1 MDASEFEEERPPAG
15 RVRPPRNPY
24 SRDPVLGSGDAVTEF
39 LDTCDLT
46 KVTVEA
52 NQVMKNICSCNKCS
66 VVIELANTTKGT
78 YEHLCC
84 LQNKHWM
91 EKFSE
96 SNVTC
101 VTDCF
106 AFSGVTN
113 EYAVQNLLM
122 LTWKFNKEKTIEAGQ
137 VLSNPPS
144 NENMRFG
151 NYKAPFTLFSLF

>member
-1 MDASEFEEERPPAG
+1 
-15 RVRPPRNPY
+15 
-24 SRDPVLGSGDAVTEF
+24 
-39 LDTCDLT
+39 
-46 KVTVEA
+46 
-52 NQVMKNICSCNKCS
+52 
-66 VVIELANTTKGT
+66 
-78 YEHLCC
+78 
-84 LQNKHWM
+84 M

-96 SNVTC
+96 SNVIC

-137 VLSNPPS
+137 VLSNPPT

-151 NYKAPFTLFSLF
+151 NYNLQGTIHFIFTLLINFLVLEYEPQLLNLKGRKKYLKNIKKCCNFKNYLSKKI